1 MLAPLFGL
9 TEQAIPAMLPFPI
22 SSGTGALV
30 SFAGIVRD
38 HNDGR
43 SVVAL
48 EYSAYV
54 ALATREGECIVRDAI
69 ERFGLLAASCIHRT
83 GTLAIGD
90 VAVRVWASA
99 AHRTAAFAGCAFII
113 DEVKARVPIWK
124 METYVDGNPRW
135 VECQHAEAVA
145 RPPGR

>member
-1 MLAPLFGL
+1 VAPPLFDL
-9 TEQAIPAMLPFPI
+9 TDQTISVALPFPI
-22 SSGTGALV
+22 SSAAGALV
-30 SFAGIVRD
+30 SFDGIVRD
-38 HNDGR
+38 HNEGR

-54 ALATREGECIVRDAI
+54 ALAKREGEAIVRGAI

-83 GTLAIGD
+83 GSLAIGD

-99 AHRTAAFAGCAFII
+99 AHRTEAFSGCAYII

-124 METYVDGNPRW
+124 RETYLDGKPRW
-135 VECQHAEAVA
+135 VECQHAGATA
-145 RPPGR
+145 PKRA

>member
-1 MLAPLFGL
+1 VLPPLFDL
-9 TEQAIPAMLPFPI
+9 TEQAIRVTLPFPI

-30 SFAGIVRD
+30 SFDGIVRD
-38 HNDGR
+38 HNEGR

-54 ALATREGECIVRDAI
+54 ALAKREGEGIVRDAI

-124 METYVDGNPRW
+124 RETYVDGNPRW
-135 VECQHAEAVA
+135 VECQHAGAVA

>member
-1 MLAPLFGL
+1 MLAPLFSL
-9 TEQAIPAMLPFPI
+9 TEEEIPAASPFSI
-22 SSGTGALV
+22 SSSAGALV
-30 SFAGIVRD
+30 AFDGIVRD
-38 HNDGR
+38 HNEGR

-54 ALATREGECIVRDAI
+54 ALAEREGESIVRDAI
-69 ERFGLLAASCIHRT
+69 ERFGLLAAACIHRT
-83 GTLAIGD
+83 GALVIGD

-124 METYVDGNPRW
+124 KETYVDGKPRW
-135 VECQHAEAVA
+135 VECQHSGASAHK
-145 RPPGR
+145 GG